1 MSRKGY
7 PAFPSLGVGGCELLL
22 QCQPS
27 ALSTFQTVA
36 SARLLGSLYA
46 GKSVAKL
53 GMVPMRSAPWKM
65 LLDKYG
71 AECLLSAD
79 SGRAEREG
87 RVPRKEVILQMWL

>member
-1 MSRKGY
+1 MFQSV
-7 PAFPSLGVGGCELLL
+7 SL
-22 QCQPS
+22 
-27 ALSTFQTVA
+27 
-36 SARLLGSLYA
+36 ARLLGSLYA

-53 GMVPMRSAPWKM
+53 GMVPMRPAPWKM

-71 AECLLSAD
+71 AESLLSAD